1 MRQRSL
7 RLKTSLYRQTPLYR
21 REITPSFCRRA
32 VYESVRILEQS
43 LGIGP
48 RLASL
53 PPPSA
58 PPAPPHPPPPLGG
71 DLTLVDD
78 RQIREL
84 NRDYRHKDQATDV
97 LSFPVWG
104 IEDALPHSSPALL
117 PLGDII
123 ISLETAQ
130 RQALESGMALRPMV
144 AWLIAHSMLHLL
156 GFDHPTPKERQEMA
170 HYELRILRA
179 LGFHSL
185 PQWAQG
191 E

>member
-53 PPPSA
+53 HPQSA
-58 PPAPPHPPPPLGG
+58 PPAHPHPPLLLGV

>member
-48 RLASL
+48 RLASHHPQS
-53 PPPSA
+53 PPPA
-58 PPAPPHPPPPLGG
+58 HRDQTHRFGV
-71 DLTLVDD
+71 DLTVVV
-78 RQIREL
+78 EPHNMAL

>member
-53 PPPSA
+53 HPQSA
-58 PPAPPHPPPPLGG
+58 PQAHLYHPLLLGV

-156 GFDHPTPKERQEMA
+156 GFDHPTPEERQEMA